1 MAYLNVAIAGYS
13 SHLSFYG
20 CNIIFKKTLKV
31 QRLNLWRVLMC
42 VPLRVYM
49 YSLCKAV
56 EMCHSVQILLCFL
69 NRSVFTVKW
78 IHNWND
84 FLLMCRSTLGVHFRN
99 SVTIG
104 AFLYQ
109 YNNIVTIIVYNL
121 TAIAA
126 VHNRYFKVLFL
137 DCYIWGS
144 SFSVLFKSLGSK
156 LFKQMLFF
164 WTFYLSVL
172 YYPENIYYSFLQK
185 YWRNK
190 MAVFNIDNKKCYC
203 AINRHIRMISEGSC
217 KTEDWWL
224 LKMFLHCILKYIRIR
239 NKSF

>member
-126 VHNRYFKVLFL
+126 VHNSYFKVLFL

-144 SFSVLFKSLGSK
+144 SSSILFKSLGSK
-156 LFKQMLFF
+156 LFGFLKSFSNKCCSF
-164 WTFYLSVL
+164 ELS
-172 YYPENIYYSFLQK
+172 IYQSF
-185 YWRNK
+185 
-190 MAVFNIDNKKCYC
+190 
-203 AINRHIRMISEGSC
+203 S
-217 KTEDWWL
+217 
-224 LKMFLHCILKYIRIR
+224 ILKIYITVFYKNIGTIKWLFSTLIKR
-239 NKSF
+239 NVIVQ

>member
-126 VHNRYFKVLFL
+126 VHNNYFKVLFWIVTYGETVSQYCL
-137 DCYIWGS
+137 KVWD
-144 SFSVLFKSLGSK
+144 
-156 LFKQMLFF
+156 QNFF
-164 WTFYLSVL
+164 F
-172 YYPENIYYSFLQK
+172 F
-185 YWRNK
+185 
-190 MAVFNIDNKKCYC
+190 F
-203 AINRHIRMISEGSC
+203 
-217 KTEDWWL
+217 
-224 LKMFLHCILKYIRIR
+224 F
-239 NKSF
+239 FFF